1 MACASRR
8 LLAPIPVLRRSG
20 RARVRAAD
28 AKRCHSWRDAES
40 QNSMKRDQPFPIA
53 TRLVD
58 IEPFHVME
66 VQNRAQALE
75 AQGRHI
81 IHMEIGQPDFAA
93 PPQVIEAAARAMRER
108 SLGYTAALGVPELRE
123 AISNFYRGR
132 HGVDVPAERIVVTAG
147 ASGAFLL
154 ALGALVDPNDEVL
167 MPDPCYPC
175 NRHFVRLF
183 EGRARRVAVDE
194 RQSYQLSASD
204 VRREWNDGVRGVML
218 ASPSNP
224 TGTTIPADELRGILD
239 FAASRRGYAVVDEIY
254 HGLTYGDPLTT
265 ALALSDRI
273 FVVNSFSKYFNMTGW
288 RLGWLVVPQDYVRE
302 IEKLAQNT
310 YICASAPA
318 QYAAIAAF
326 HPETLAVLEERRA
339 EFQRRRDFMVP
350 ALRELGFRIPIVPQ
364 GAFYI
369 YAGCEEFGPDSS
381 AFALR
386 VLDDAG
392 VAITPGLDFG
402 TNQPERHVR
411 IAYTRS
417 MAELEEGIG
426 RIARL
431 VGR

>member
-1 MACASRR
+1 M
-8 LLAPIPVLRRSG
+8 
-20 RARVRAAD
+20 
-28 AKRCHSWRDAES
+28 
-40 QNSMKRDQPFPIA
+40 NRDQPFPIA
-53 TRLVD
+53 ARLAE
-58 IEPFHVME
+58 IEPFRVME

-75 AQGRHI
+75 AQGRQI

-93 PPQVIEAAARAMRER
+93 PPQVIEAATRAMRER
-108 SLGYTAALGVPELRE
+108 SLGYTAALGLPELRE
-123 AISNFYRGR
+123 GISNFYRGR

-154 ALGALVDPNDEVL
+154 ALGALVNPSDEVL

-194 RQSYQLSASD
+194 RQYYQLSESD
-204 VRREWNDGVRGVML
+204 VRREWNGGVRGVML

-224 TGTTIPADELRGILD
+224 TGTTIPTDELRGILD
-239 FAASRRGYAVVDEIY
+239 IAASRRGYAVVDEIY
-254 HGLTYGDPLTT
+254 HGLTYDDPPAT
-265 ALALSDRI
+265 ALAFSDQI

-288 RLGWLVVPQDYVRE
+288 RLGWLVVPQEYVRE
-302 IEKLAQNT
+302 IEKLAQNA

-318 QYAAIAAF
+318 QYAALAAF
-326 HPETLAVLEERRA
+326 RPETLAVLEERRA

-350 ALRELGFRIPIVPQ
+350 ALRKLGFRIPIVPQ

-369 YAGCEEFGPDSS
+369 YAGCEKFGPDSS

-386 VLDDAG
+386 VLEDAG

-402 TNQPERHVR
+402 KNQPERHVR

-417 MAELEEGIG
+417 MEELEEGVR
-426 RIARL
+426 RIAKL